1 MNKISSSNNFKCSV
15 YVFNP
20 IRLAIQMIGLEVR
33 SWQTKKSLV
42 LLSTNRLKKDNKSPS
57 DMRNRCSLNDDVLF
71 FVAFFSLL
79 NDDVPLT
86 SGSIRVV
93 SMELNR

>member
-1 MNKISSSNNFKCSV
+1 MADKKIACD
-15 YVFNP
+15 
-20 IRLAIQMIGLEVR
+20 AINESI
-33 SWQTKKSLV
+33 
-42 LLSTNRLKKDNKSPS
+42 KKDNKSPS